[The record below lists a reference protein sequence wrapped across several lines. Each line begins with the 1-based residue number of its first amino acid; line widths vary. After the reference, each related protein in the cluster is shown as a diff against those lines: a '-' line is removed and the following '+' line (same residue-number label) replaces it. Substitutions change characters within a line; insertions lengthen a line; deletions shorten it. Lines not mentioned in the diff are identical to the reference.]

1 VSGGK
6 AAQVLVVAVVWGPH
20 CGHMHILHC
29 LLLPR
34 QGQISLCKP
43 PAYLAV
49 AQLVRDTLAHVCV
62 GRWGGSS
69 GQQVAAN
76 WATGPGSAGGGSVQR
91 AVKQALIGDGGSSN
105 SRSGGSRDGSRDGQE
120 DGTWRMAAGMVRR
133 MDMGWGVGD
142 IGQ

>member
-1 VSGGK
+1 MVSGGK

-34 QGQISLCKP
+34 QDQISLCKP

-62 GRWGGSS
+62 GGG
-69 GQQVAAN
+69 AA
-76 WATGPGSAGGGSVQR
+76 AAGSRSPLIGRRVPGGSVQR

-120 DGTWRMAAGMVRR
+120 DGHGH
-133 MDMGWGVGD
+133 GVGS
-142 IGQ
+142 G